1 MDLAFVPPLYP
12 PKGNR
17 AIYEVKPFSSSLH
30 RNLYSQRTS
39 PCLATAATQTSQA
52 SEFVVENKKHDLLRA
67 IQETKR
73 GLVATADQR
82 SSIEEALVNVEGY
95 NMGLPI
101 DLVKLDGTWRLQ
113 YTSAPDVLILF
124 EAAARLPFFQVGQIF
139 QKFECRDQSNGGVIR
154 NVVRWSIP
162 TLLEEQEGATLL
174 VSAKFDIVSARN
186 IYLQFEEITIQN
198 INVSEELQALIAP
211 AILPRSFLSLQILQF
226 IRTFRAQIPV
236 SNPGRQSVGGLY
248 YLSYLDDNMLLG
260 RAVGGGG
267 VFVFTRAQ
275 PLE

>member
-17 AIYEVKPFSSSLH
+17 AIYEVKPFSSALH
-30 RNLYSQRTS
+30 RNLHSQRTS
-39 PCLATAATQTSQA
+39 PCLATAATQTSQ
-52 SEFVVENKKHDLLRA
+52 NKKHDLLRA

-82 SSIEEALVNVEGY
+82 SSIEEALVSVEGY

-124 EAAARLPFFQVGQIF
+124 EAAARLPFFQVGHIF
-139 QKFECRDQSNGGVIR
+139 QKFECRDQSNGGVIC

-162 TLLEEQEGATLL
+162 TLLEEQEGATLP
-174 VSAKFDIVSARN
+174 VSAKFDIVSAPATVPTS
-186 IYLQFEEITIQN
+186 LQFCLTVLE
-198 INVSEELQALIAP
+198 V
-211 AILPRSFLSLQILQF
+211 LSTGRYVMF
-226 IRTFRAQIPV
+226 IRSFRAQIPV
-236 SNPGRQSVGGLY
+236 SNPGSYVIRSVGGLY

-260 RAVGGGG
+260 RAIGGGG
-267 VFVFTRAQ
+267 VFLKLMTLLYLFFSLFTSKLAS
-275 PLE
+275 